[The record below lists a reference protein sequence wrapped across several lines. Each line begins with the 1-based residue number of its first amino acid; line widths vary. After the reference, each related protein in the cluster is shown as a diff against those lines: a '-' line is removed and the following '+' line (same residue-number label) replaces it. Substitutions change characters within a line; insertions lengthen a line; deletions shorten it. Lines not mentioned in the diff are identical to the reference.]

1 MQFLGP
7 LRRFRSVHP
16 RARETVNMAAGR
28 LRSVDNGRQLG
39 RGVAQA
45 PPAAPE
51 LRGEP
56 QPSGVRCAALKE
68 GGGFCHVGIGVS

>member
-1 MQFLGP
+1 
-7 LRRFRSVHP
+7 
-16 RARETVNMAAGR
+16 MAAGR

-56 QPSGVRCAALKE
+56 QPSGIRCAALKE
-68 GGGFCHVGIGVS
+68 GGGFCPVGIGVS